1 VSPAPPQAPNSTSP
15 TEAETRAKWID
26 AELARAGWDV
36 ADPTQVRTS
45 FPIRTTAQ
53 KSAAAQVAHLYA
65 DYCLLGK
72 DGRPLAVVEA
82 KRTSRAAEVASEQ
95 AKHYCYAIRDQLS
108 REGPDPDAHSAG
120 LPFCFYTNG
129 REIWFWDLE
138 HAPPRRVHGFPT
150 RDDLERWATL
160 RRNRRPLA
168 SEFVD
173 TQIAGRDYQLQAI
186 RTVLEG
192 IDSGQRD
199 FLLVMATGTGKTRTA
214 IALVKALMAASHVE
228 RVLFL
233 VDRIALCEQAAAAFK
248 EHLPNE
254 PLWSS
259 AGDDPLPTDRR
270 IYIATQQTMLNY
282 VQGALS
288 LPDSDGANHDAEALS
303 ATATSRQIKPTAAV
317 SPHFFDLVIVDE
329 SHRSIYNA
337 YGQVLS
343 YFKTLTLGLT
353 ATPRDAIDR
362 NTFRLFHCRDGL
374 PSFAYTYEEAVTHS
388 PPYLCRYRVMKL
400 QTRFQME
407 GISKRTISL
416 EEQLRLFR
424 EEGKDIEEIQ
434 FEGTDLEKQVTNT
447 GTNELLVREFMDE
460 CIKDPNGVTPG
471 KTIFFCTSV
480 AHACRVHQIFDKLYP
495 QYRGELARVITS
507 DQERATGKGGLIDQ
521 FTHND
526 MPRIAISVDM
536 LDTGIDVRELVNLV
550 FAKPVYSY
558 TKFWQMIGRGT
569 RLLDPQKRKP
579 WCIAKPHFLILD
591 CWDNFEYFGENPTGK
606 EPTPASPPLPVRHF
620 VRRLEKIEKAH
631 ALGRPELAARETA
644 KLRDQLATLP
654 ENAID
659 IREAAP
665 ALARLS
671 KPQFWDTLDA
681 EKLRFLHR
689 EIAPLFRW
697 VSEVDFKA
705 LHFEYHVLG
714 CSLALLTEDAA
725 AQHSARK
732 KIAAQAAALP
742 ANISLVRE
750 HASLI
755 RALQIDSYWT
765 PPPSEE
771 TLDELVARLGPLMH
785 LREPRGNAPQVEVNF
800 TDAVHRKEWGDFDPA
815 QAAATLK
822 PYRELVEA
830 RIRELLAQSPILQK
844 IRDGQPLNEAELDA
858 LANLLRAEPPPI
870 TETDLRRAYDNRRAH
885 LLDFL
890 QHILGLSHLPSFDEE
905 LDAAFDR
912 FRHTHSDL
920 TAQQLECL
928 KLLKAFIRDHPRV
941 ERHHLTE
948 APFTQ
953 FHPSGIRGVF
963 RGPTLEEIAALAT
976 AFNAPDTAA

>member
-1 VSPAPPQAPNSTSP
+1 VSPAPQAPNYTPP
-15 TEAETRAKWID
+15 TEAETRAEWID
-26 AELARAGWDV
+26 AELARAGWAV
-36 ADPTQVRTS
+36 AAPTQVRTS
-45 FPIRTTAQ
+45 FTIRTPAQEPDTATP
-53 KSAAAQVAHLYA
+53 SLLFA

-72 DGRPLAVVEA
+72 DGQPLAVVEA
-82 KRTSRAAEVASEQ
+82 KRASRAAEVASEQ

-108 REGPDPDAHSAG
+108 RETSGAPHSAE

-160 RRNRRPLA
+160 RRNRKPLA
-168 SEFVD
+168 HEFID
-173 TQIAGRDYQLQAI
+173 TQIAGRDYQLEAI

-192 IDSGQRD
+192 IEGGQRD
-199 FLLVMATGTGKTRTA
+199 FLLVMATGTGKTRTC

-254 PLWSS
+254 PHWSS
-259 AGDDPLPTDRR
+259 AGDDALPTDRR
-270 IYIATQQTMLNY
+270 IYVATQQTMLNY
-282 VQGALS
+282 VQEGLS
-288 LPDSDGANHDAEALS
+288 LADSGGTNHDAQARS
-303 ATATSRQIKPTAAV
+303 GTATPRQIKQPAAV
-317 SPHFFDLVIVDE
+317 SPHFFDLIVVDE

-353 ATPRDAIDR
+353 ATPKDALDH

-374 PSFAYTYEEAVTHS
+374 PSFAYTYEEAVTHA
-388 PPYLCRYRVMKL
+388 PPYLCPYRVMKL
-400 QTRFQME
+400 QTRFQIE
-407 GISKRTISL
+407 GISKRTIPV
-416 EEQLRLFR
+416 EEQIRLFR

-434 FEGTDLEKQVTNT
+434 FAGTDLEKQVTNT

-460 CIKDPNGVTPG
+460 CIRAPDGITPG

-480 AHACRVHQIFDKLYP
+480 AHAQRIREIFDKLYP

-579 WCIAKPHFLILD
+579 WCTAKSDFLILD
-591 CWDNFEYFGENPTGK
+591 CWDNFEYFGESPTGK
-606 EPTPASPPLPVRHF
+606 EPSPAPLPLPVRHF
-620 VRRLEKIEKAH
+620 ARRLEKIEKAQ
-631 ALGRPELAARETA
+631 ALGHADLAARETA
-644 KLRDQLATLP
+644 KLRDQLTTLP
-654 ENAID
+654 ANAID
-659 IREAAP
+659 IREAAA
-665 ALARLS
+665 ALAQLTEG
-671 KPQFWDTLDA
+671 QFWQKLDA
-681 EKLRFLHR
+681 AKLRFLHR

-697 VSEVDFKA
+697 VSDVDFKA
-705 LHFEYHVLG
+705 MHFEHHVLG
-714 CSLALLTEDAA
+714 YSLARLTGDAA

-732 KIAAQAAALP
+732 RIAAQASELP
-742 ANISLVRE
+742 ASLALVRE

-755 RALQIDSYWT
+755 RTLQTDAYWT
-765 PPPSEE
+765 PPPSENA
-771 TLDELVARLGPLMH
+771 LDELVARLGPLMH
-785 LREPRGNAPQVEVNF
+785 LREPQANAPQVQVNF
-800 TDAVHRKEWGDFDPA
+800 TDAVQRKEWGEFAPA
-815 QAAATLK
+815 QANATLK
-822 PYRELVEA
+822 PYRQRVEA
-830 RIRELLAQSPILQK
+830 RIRELLAQNPILQK
-844 IRDGQPLNEAELDA
+844 IKGGQPVSEAELDA
-858 LANLLRAEPPPI
+858 LANLLRTEPPPI

-890 QHILGLSHLPSFDEE
+890 RHILGLSHLPSFDEE
-905 LDAAFDR
+905 LDDAFDR
-912 FRHTHSDL
+912 FRHTHSGL
-920 TAQQLECL
+920 NTQQLECL

-941 ERHHLTE
+941 ERRHLTE

-963 RGPTLEEIAALAT
+963 GGTTLDEIAALAE
-976 AFNAPDTAA
+976 AFSTTDTAA

>member
-1 VSPAPPQAPNSTSP
+1 VSPAPQAPHHTPP
-15 TEAETRAKWID
+15 TEAETRTEWVDTA
-26 AELARAGWDV
+26 LVHAGWDV
-36 ADPTQVRTS
+36 GDSTQVRTS
-45 FPIRTTAQ
+45 FPIRVVPAQ
-53 KSAAAQVAHLYA
+53 KSGTAHRSHLFA

-72 DGRPLAVVEA
+72 DGSPLAVVEA
-82 KRTSRAAEVASEQ
+82 KRASRRAEVASEQ
-95 AKHYCYAIRDQLS
+95 AKHYCYAIRDQLR
-108 REGPDPDAHSAG
+108 RETFGVPHTAE

-160 RRNRRPLA
+160 RRNRRPL
-168 SEFVD
+168 SPEFID
-173 TQIAGRDYQLQAI
+173 TQIAGRDYQLEAI

-192 IDSGQRD
+192 IEGGQRD

-214 IALVKALMAASHVE
+214 IALLKALMAANHVE

-259 AGDDPLPTDRR
+259 AGNDPLPTDRR
-270 IYIATQQTMLNY
+270 IYIATQQTMLGI
-282 VQGALS
+282 VESQ
-288 LPDSDGANHDAEALS
+288 PV
-303 ATATSRQIKPTAAV
+303 AV

-337 YGQVLS
+337 YGKVLS

-374 PSFAYTYEEAVTHS
+374 PSFAYTYEEAVNHS
-388 PPYLCRYRVMKL
+388 PPYLCRYRVLKL
-400 QTRFQME
+400 QTRFQIE
-407 GISKRTISL
+407 GISKRTIPV
-416 EEQLRLFR
+416 EEQIRLFR

-434 FEGTDLEKQVTNT
+434 FAGTDLEKQVTNA
-447 GTNELLVREFMDE
+447 GTNALLIREFMDE
-460 CIKDPNGVTPG
+460 CIRDTDGLAPG

-480 AHACRVHQIFDKLYP
+480 AHAHRIHELFDELYP
-495 QYRGELARVITS
+495 QYHGKLARVITS
-507 DQERATGKGGLIDQ
+507 DQERTTGKGGLIDQ

-536 LDTGIDVRELVNLV
+536 LDTGIDVRDLVNLV

-569 RLLDPQKRKP
+569 RLLDPQKRKL
-579 WCIAKPHFLILD
+579 WCTAKPHFLILD

-606 EPTPASPPLPVRHF
+606 EPSPTPPPLPVRHF

-631 ALGRPELAARETA
+631 ALGRPELATRETA
-644 KLRDQLATLP
+644 KLRDQLSTLP

-671 KPQFWDTLDA
+671 TPQFWDTLDA

-705 LHFEYHVLG
+705 LHFEHHILG
-714 CSLALLTEDAA
+714 YSLALLTGDAA

-742 ANISLVRE
+742 ANIALVRE

-755 RALQIDSYWT
+755 RALQTDSYWT

-785 LREPRGNAPQVEVNF
+785 LHEPRGNAPQVEVNF
-800 TDAVHRKEWGDFDPA
+800 TDAVHHKEWGEFDPT

-822 PYRELVEA
+822 PYRQMVEA
-830 RIRELLAQSPILQK
+830 RICDLLAQNPTLQK
-844 IRDGQPLNEAELDA
+844 IKDGQPISEAELAA
-858 LANLLRAEPPPI
+858 LANLLRTEPPPI

-885 LLDFL
+885 LIDFL
-890 QHILGLSHLPSFDEE
+890 RHILGLSHLPSFVEE
-905 LDAAFDR
+905 LDDAFDR

-920 TAQQLECL
+920 TTQQLECL
-928 KLLKAFIRDHPRV
+928 KLLKAFIREHPRV

-948 APFTQ
+948 APFTR

-963 RGPTLEEIAALAT
+963 CGPTLEDLAALAT

>member
-1 VSPAPPQAPNSTSP
+1 LRVAGFLQSPNKPRLVSPAPQAPNHTPP

-26 AELARAGWDV
+26 VELARAGWAV

-45 FPIRTTAQ
+45 FPIRAPAQEPDTTTP
-53 KSAAAQVAHLYA
+53 SLLFA

-72 DGRPLAVVEA
+72 DGQPLAVVEA

-95 AKHYCYAIRDQLS
+95 AKHYCYAIRDQIS
-108 REGPDPDAHSAG
+108 HETSGVPHSAE

-160 RRNRRPLA
+160 RRNRRPLHR
-168 SEFVD
+168 EFID
-173 TQIAGRDYQLQAI
+173 AQIAGRDYQLEAI

-192 IDSGQRD
+192 IESGQRD
-199 FLLVMATGTGKTRTA
+199 FLLVMATGTGKTRTC

-259 AGDDPLPTDRR
+259 AGDDLLPTDRR
-270 IYIATQQTMLNY
+270 IYIATQQTMLGI
-282 VQGALS
+282 VESQ
-288 LPDSDGANHDAEALS
+288 
-303 ATATSRQIKPTAAV
+303 PTAV
-317 SPHFFDLVIVDE
+317 SPHFFDLIVVDE

-337 YGQVLS
+337 YGRVLS

-353 ATPRDAIDR
+353 ATPKDALDH

-374 PSFAYTYEEAVTHS
+374 PSFAYTYEEAVTHT
-388 PPYLCRYRVMKL
+388 PPYLCAYRVMKL
-400 QTRFQME
+400 QTRFQIE
-407 GISKRTISL
+407 GISKRTIPL
-416 EEQLRLFR
+416 EEQIRLFR
-424 EEGKDIEEIQ
+424 EEGKNIEEIQ
-434 FEGTDLEKQVTNT
+434 FAGTDLEKQVTNT

-460 CIKDPNGVTPG
+460 CIRDPDGITPG

-480 AHACRVHQIFDKLYP
+480 AHAQRIREIFDKRYP

-550 FAKPVYSY
+550 FAKPVFSY

-569 RLLDPQKRKP
+569 RLLDPQNRKP
-579 WCIAKPHFLILD
+579 WCTAKADFLILD

-606 EPTPASPPLPVRHF
+606 EPSPAPLPLPVRHF
-620 VRRLEKIEKAH
+620 ARRLEKIEKAQ
-631 ALGRPELAARETA
+631 ALGRDELATRETV
-644 KLRDQLATLP
+644 KLREQLTTLP
-654 ENAID
+654 ANAID

-665 ALARLS
+665 ALAQLTET
-671 KPQFWDTLDA
+671 QFWQTLDA

-697 VSEVDFKA
+697 VSDADFKA
-705 LHFEYHVLG
+705 LHFEHHVLG
-714 CSLALLTEDAA
+714 YSLARLTGDAP

-732 KIAAQAAALP
+732 HIAAQAAELP
-742 ANISLVRE
+742 TNLALVRE

-755 RALQIDSYWT
+755 RALQTDSYWT

-771 TLDELVARLGPLMH
+771 ALDALIAQLAPLMH
-785 LREPRGNAPQVEVNF
+785 LRETQANAPQVQVNF
-800 TDAVHRKEWGDFDPA
+800 TDAVQRKEWGEFDPA

-822 PYRELVEA
+822 PYREMVEA
-830 RIRELLAQSPILQK
+830 RIRELLAQNPILQK
-844 IRDGQPLNEAELDA
+844 IKDGQPVSEAELDA
-858 LANLLRAEPPPI
+858 LADLLRAEPPPI

-890 QHILGLSHLPSFDEE
+890 RHILGLSHLPSFDEE
-905 LDAAFDR
+905 LDDAFDR
-912 FRHTHSDL
+912 FCRTHSDL

-928 KLLKAFIRDHPRV
+928 KLLKTFIREHPRV
-941 ERHHLTE
+941 ERRHLTE

-953 FHPSGIRGVF
+953 FHPSGIRGLF
-963 RGPTLEEIAALAT
+963 SGTTLEDLARLAESLST
-976 AFNAPDTAA
+976 TDTAA